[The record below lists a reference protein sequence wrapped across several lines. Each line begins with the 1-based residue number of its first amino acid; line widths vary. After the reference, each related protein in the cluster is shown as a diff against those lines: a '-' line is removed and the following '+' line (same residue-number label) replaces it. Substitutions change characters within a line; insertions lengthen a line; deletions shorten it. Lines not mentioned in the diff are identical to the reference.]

1 MLPEF
6 KEDMRALETLKTLMI
21 YSRCLYKFEAG
32 SLSLK
37 KNYDGQ
43 PMNEIFKAIE
53 DLTAEL
59 TS

>member
-43 PMNEIFKAIE
+43 LFRSYAWLLANRRLFGV
-53 DLTAEL
+53 
-59 TS
+59 